1 MASRSNPFS
10 KVTAM
15 HVQTRLLGR
24 RVCIALAAALAVPA
38 AAWAQ
43 TGYPKK
49 LIRVVVPF
57 PAGSSPD
64 VIARYWGEK
73 LSKAA
78 GQAVIVDNKPG
89 ASSIIGAQA
98 VATAHPDG
106 HTLLYTVNNTTSINP
121 FIYKTLPYKAE
132 EFVPV
137 GRILSVPYVLV
148 VSANS
153 PIKTLADLIQTA
165 KKEPGKL
172 NYASYG
178 IGQGTHVAMAWF
190 LNAAD
195 ISMVHVP
202 YKDGGITDIIAG
214 SVTTSFEPSTTAIP
228 QIKAGKLR
236 ALAVSGPKRVE
247 ALPGVPTVAETVP
260 GFRGDSWHGVLAPKG
275 TPPEVVAKLSAWS
288 RDIVA
293 ADDFRRR
300 LQDLGLIPAGGTSGE
315 FAKFVAD
322 DARQWG
328 KVVKDNDIKAE

>member
-1 MASRSNPFS
+1 M
-10 KVTAM
+10 VTRM
-15 HVQTRLLGR
+15 NEQTHFPRR
-24 RVCIALAAALAVPA
+24 RVCAALAAVLALPA
-38 AAWAQ
+38 ASWAQ
-43 TGYPKK
+43 TGYPNKV
-49 LIRVVVPF
+49 IRVVVPF

-64 VIARYWGEK
+64 VIARYWGER
-73 LSKAA
+73 LSKAV

-98 VATAHPDG
+98 VATAAADG
-106 HTLLYTVNNTTSINP
+106 YTLLYTVNNTTSINP

-153 PIKTLADLIQTA
+153 PIKTLPDLIQAA

-190 LNAAD
+190 LNAAG
-195 ISMVHVP
+195 ISMMHVP
-202 YKDGGITDIIAG
+202 YKDGGITDTIAG
-214 SVTTSFEPSTTAIP
+214 SVTASFEPSTTAIP
-228 QIKAGKLR
+228 QIKGGKLR
-236 ALAVSGPKRVE
+236 ALAVSGPKRVD
-247 ALPGVPTVAETVP
+247 ALPGVPTVAETIP

-275 TPPEVVAKLSAWS
+275 TPPEVVTKLSALS
-288 RDIVA
+288 HDIVA
-293 ADDFRRR
+293 TDDFRRK
-300 LQDLGLIPAGGTSGE
+300 LQDLGLIPAGGTSAE